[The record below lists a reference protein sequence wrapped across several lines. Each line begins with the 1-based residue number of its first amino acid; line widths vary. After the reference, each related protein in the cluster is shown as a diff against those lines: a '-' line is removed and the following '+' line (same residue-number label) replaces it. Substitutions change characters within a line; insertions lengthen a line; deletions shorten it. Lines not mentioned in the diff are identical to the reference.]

1 MRETRLG
8 VAVTPRASRRPRRLP
23 LLLTLAL
30 TAIFLVP
37 PVGAS
42 AAAARPAAAQHLAAS
57 VAGPCTRIVR
67 GFSAAAVE
75 RARDLAGRGGIVCFP
90 AGTYSGSLH
99 ATVARQTWKLDRAA
113 TLTGSVYIS
122 GAGVK
127 LIGGTSSRT
136 GVDRWT
142 ASVEIRADDVTVQ
155 SVRFFGGGTGIGV
168 YGKDRSRILSNSF
181 KRLLGSAVSIW
192 SEGVGA
198 DRTLIRGNVIVQTRT
213 HQVSPITSRG
223 NEGGGHGG
231 VQNTGTVIYRN
242 VIDQGPGDVGWF
254 GIELK
259 QSKGSVVESNTIKGG
274 IVLMS
279 IPETDN
285 ARIRYNTFDLR
296 GTAHWGIEVGN
307 AYDSVIDKNNFFG
320 DGPGG
325 VDYAISLNSGSLRTL
340 ARSNTASNI
349 RTFFAIAGDGHRV
362 MDNCLRSSVQF
373 IQEFGLNGG
382 PNIIFA
388 RNRC

>member
-1 MRETRLG
+1 MRDTRLG
-8 VAVTPRASRRPRRLP
+8 VAVVRRASRRPHRLP
-23 LLLTLAL
+23 LLVALAV
-30 TAIFLVP
+30 TAILVVP
-37 PVGAS
+37 PVAAS
-42 AAAARPAAAQHLAAS
+42 AAATRPSASPQIAAS
-57 VAGPCTRIVR
+57 VAAPCTRTVR

-75 RARDLAGRGGIVCFP
+75 SARDRAGVGGVVCFP

-99 ATVARQTWKLDRAA
+99 ATVARQTWRLNKASI
-113 TLTGSVYIS
+113 LTGSVYIS

-127 LIGGTSSRT
+127 LIGGISSRT

-155 SVRFFGGGTGIGV
+155 SVRFRGGGTGIGV

-181 KRLLGSAVSIW
+181 RRLLGSAVSIW

-198 DRTLIRGNVIVQTRT
+198 DRTLIRGNLIVQTLT

-231 VQNTGTVIYRN
+231 VQNSRTVILKN
-242 VIDQGPGDVGWF
+242 VIDQGAGDIGWF

-259 QSKGSVVESNTIKGG
+259 QSYRAVVQSNTIKGG

-279 IPETDN
+279 IPETDR
-285 ARIRYNTFDLR
+285 ATIRYNIFDLR
-296 GTAHWGIEVGN
+296 GTPHWGIEVGN
-307 AYDSVIDKNNFFG
+307 ANDAVIDGNNFFG
-320 DGPGG
+320 DGPAG
-325 VDYAISLNSGSLRTL
+325 VDYAIALNSGSLRTL
-340 ARSNTASNI
+340 ARSNTASNL

-362 MDNCLRSSVQF
+362 TNNCLRSSVRF

-382 PNIIFA
+382 PDIIFA